1 MKTNENFMAQQG
13 ARIAIKDA
21 ITRLQDY
28 NKKQN
33 NNAQDT
39 KTQNADFGKLA
50 VDIHHVFNEI
60 HPLLSRSKFL
70 ALNAEISSAR
80 QGEAGRTSSVIARD
94 LNRLTK
100 DLEVMVELVGDQ
112 FNTIMD
118 HLGQWIKSSKRKGLF
133 DDFLRRLVEE
143 IENSRRAESNSDL
156 ETSSKTPQGEEERS
170 ILDICGAANWD
181 CLERVIDETSV
192 SVEQLLENISQML
205 KKLTGVVQQISTIA
219 VRQSH
224 FLAISAKIEASREEL
239 SETDLMTVAQDMKKL
254 ADDMLVIVN
263 GSANRMAMWGNVKFT
278 N

>member
-1 MKTNENFMAQQG
+1 MKTIENSVVQQG
-13 ARIAIKDA
+13 ARVAVTDA
-21 ITRLQDY
+21 ISRLQKY

-33 NNAQDT
+33 NNDRHIGS
-39 KTQNADFGKLA
+39 QNGDFGKLA

-60 HPLLSRSKFL
+60 HPLLSRSKYL

-80 QGEAGRTSSVIARD
+80 QGYAGRTSSVIARD
-94 LNRLTK
+94 LNRLTR

-118 HLGQWIKSSKRKGLF
+118 QLGQWIKCIKRKGLF
-133 DDFLRRLVEE
+133 DEFLRRLVDDA
-143 IENSRRAESNSDL
+143 ENSGGEALSPGH
-156 ETSSKTPQGEEERS
+156 ETRQEAMEEEHTF
-170 ILDICGAANWD
+170 LDICGAGNWD
-181 CLERVIDETSV
+181 CLERVIDQTSV
-192 SVEQLLENISQML
+192 SAGQLLENIGQML

-239 SETDLMTVAQDMKKL
+239 AETDLVTVAQDMKKL

-263 GSANRMAMWGNVKFT
+263 GAANRMAVWGQVKFT